1 MSFICGHWEALS
13 SLLLSAV
20 AIGIAI
26 CSSRKTSKEATRQ
39 IESIKELTRQSIE
52 NTTKEVESIKEL
64 SRQTIENTTK
74 EVESIKELARLQI
87 KSALKNV
94 EVEVEKAHILIKKA
108 EDEMKEMD
116 DINNSAL
123 SYHKE
128 AREML
133 LANFKEH
140 QADRDFMSYSNLE
153 QKLLSVGSELKEM
166 GKQV

>member
-1 MSFICGHWEALS
+1 MSFICEHWEALA

-20 AIGIAI
+20 AVIVAI
-26 CSSRKTSKEATRQ
+26 CSSRQTSKEATRQ
-39 IESIKELTRQSIE
+39 IESIKGLT
-52 NTTKEVESIKEL
+52 
-64 SRQTIENTTK
+64 RQTIENTTK

-108 EDEMKEMD
+108 EQEMKEMD
-116 DINNSAL
+116 DINTSPL
-123 SYHKE
+123 SSHKE

-133 LANFKEH
+133 LADFKEH

-166 GKQV
+166 EKQV